1 MIFKK
6 IKPTTP
12 SRRSLIQIKNTML
25 FKKPFLKKNI
35 IKTKKS
41 VGKNNLG
48 QITVYHKG
56 GGHKKKYR
64 KIDFLRN
71 KDSIDIVTSLEYD
84 PYRTSFIVSLYSLNL
99 KTYKYIL
106 APKNIKIGDIVK
118 SGSISELKLGHS
130 LVLDKILQ
138 GTFIHNISIK
148 KNTKGILARA
158 AGNSAILVEK
168 KKKYHKILFFNGKT
182 VYLSSDCKA
191 TVGIVSNE
199 NKKLIT
205 LAKAGRKRWL
215 NIRPT
220 VRGVAMNPIDHPH
233 GGGEG
238 KTSGGRPSVTPW
250 GKPCKGTKKTRFFIN
265 KIL

>member
-12 SRRSLIQIKNTML
+12 SKRSLIQIKNTIL

-71 KDSIDIVTSLEYD
+71 DNSIDIVTSIEYD
-84 PYRTSFIVSLYSLNL
+84 PYRTSFIASLYSLNL
-99 KTYKYIL
+99 KSYRYII
-106 APKNIKIGDIVK
+106 APKYLKIGDIVK
-118 SGSISELKLGHS
+118 SGNLSDSKLGHS

-168 KKKYHKILFFNGKT
+168 KKKYHKILFLNGKT
-182 VYLSSDCKA
+182 AYLSSECRA
-191 TVGIVSNE
+191 TIGIVSNE
-199 NKKLIT
+199 NKRLIS
-205 LAKAGRKRWL
+205 LGKAGRNRWL

-238 KTSGGRPSVTPW
+238 KTSGGKPSVTPW
-250 GKPCKGTKKTRFFIN
+250 GKPYKKKKKKSYSN
-265 KIL
+265 LY